1 MNASVSNNGLDPSRL
16 AIHQISLLEQCSFR
30 QSIELFSSKNIPA
43 TGVWY
48 DKLHEAGID
57 EARTIVADHGIAIPA
72 VCAGGLMTH
81 RNDLEF
87 HKSIDRSRRMIDHT
101 AEIGG
106 RSLVVLAGGL
116 ENGEKDIDYARKR
129 ALEGLARL
137 VEHAAN
143 TGIRV
148 ALEPLHP
155 MVTSLRSVL
164 NTLAEANDWC
174 DQINAEGI
182 LGIAVDTYAVWWD
195 PRLDEQIARA
205 GKRIF
210 GFHISDWLADT
221 RDVRVDRGMM
231 GDGVIDLAAI
241 RAAVDATGYD
251 GYYEVEILSARDW
264 WQHPPAQVVETIK
277 QRYQTAM

>member
-1 MNASVSNNGLDPSRL
+1 MNTSTGSNGLDPSRL

-30 QSIELFSSKNIPA
+30 QSIELFSSHNVPA

-48 DKLHEAGID
+48 DKLDEAGIN
-57 EARTIVADHGIAIPA
+57 EARAIVADHGIAIPA
-72 VCAGGLMTH
+72 VCAGGLMTQ
-81 RNDLEF
+81 RNDLKF

-101 AEIGG
+101 AEIGAG
-106 RSLVVLAGGL
+106 SLVVLAGGL
-116 ENGEKDIDYARKR
+116 ESDEKDIDYARQR

-143 TGIRV
+143 AHIRI

-164 NTLAEANDWC
+164 NTLTEANDWC
-174 DQINAEGI
+174 DQIGAEGT
-182 LGIAVDTYAVWWD
+182 LGIAIDTYAVWWD
-195 PRLDEQIARA
+195 PRLNDEIARA

-241 RAAVDATGYD
+241 RQVVDATGYD

-264 WQHPPAQVVETIK
+264 WQRPPAQVIETIK